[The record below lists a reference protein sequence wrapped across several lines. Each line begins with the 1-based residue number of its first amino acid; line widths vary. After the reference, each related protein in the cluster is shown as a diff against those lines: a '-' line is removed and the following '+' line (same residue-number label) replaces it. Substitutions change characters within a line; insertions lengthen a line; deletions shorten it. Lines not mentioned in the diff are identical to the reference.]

1 MYISVEQSIWTAQHD
16 SLSRIFAA
24 QLEILPIQRFS
35 PLLDDEVPAA
45 FAEEEVASLFLEGSP
60 ALPCI
65 QARKEPFDL
74 VLVFILE
81 HFLPSR
87 MEIR

>member
-1 MYISVEQSIWTAQHD
+1 MSSV
-16 SLSRIFAA
+16 LFAA
-24 QLEILPIQRFS
+24 QFEISPIQRFS

-45 FAEEEVASLFLEGSP
+45 FAEEEAAASLFLEGSP

-74 VLVFILE
+74 VLVFV
-81 HFLPSR
+81 SR
-87 MEIR
+87 SLLL